1 MGRNM
6 LNSKL
11 NRRQILKGFAAAA
24 AAAALPAGARA
35 QIAPNGADPRFLI
48 VMTGTGGASIV
59 DAMLAVPASQSANA
73 AGLNVYPDAMIQ
85 RIGDLPFSAIDQELR
100 DIGPLPYR
108 GPANQ
113 SDFVRRHGQ
122 DMMAVTHTG
131 TSVNHLIAQKRAL
144 TGNDAWTG
152 NTLQEIVAAT
162 YGQGFPVPN
171 VNMSSG
177 GYLEPG
183 IDTQL
188 PDFARAEP
196 VIDPKIWALGLD
208 GNRGVD
214 QAPPRSAL
222 DSARRFRDTII
233 EAPDSGFNQ
242 TFGASPDIAR
252 WKAQRVGQVGIEE
265 ADLIRKLTFLP
276 DTIATPLNRF
286 GLAPGPD
293 AARVREVFPL
303 WEIDPMEA
311 QGALAYLLIKN
322 RVSVTVT
329 IGPSSAPVVGGQQT
343 VDSPPLAFDFSH
355 SAHRATQALM
365 WSRMLSVVDRL
376 IGLLKAEEFGGGE
389 SFWDRS
395 LVYFATDFGRSRR
408 RPENAEDF
416 GTGHDLNNGSLIV
429 SPLANGGKI
438 LGGVDPDTVL
448 TYGFDPSTGA
458 PDTGRTMNEPEI
470 FAGILQAL
478 SIDTSPARL
487 PDMRAMRRG

>member
-1 MGRNM
+1 M
-6 LNSKL
+6 L
-11 NRRQILKGFAAAA
+11 NRRQILKGFAAGAA
-24 AAAALPAGARA
+24 AACLPWQARA
-35 QIAPNGADPRFLI
+35 QQVDPRFLI

-59 DAMLAVPASQSANA
+59 DAMLAVRASQSQNA
-73 AGLNVYPDAMIQ
+73 ESLNVYPDAMVQ
-85 RIGDLPFSAIDQELR
+85 RIGDLPFSAIDQDLR
-100 DIGPLPYR
+100 DIGPLPYA

-113 SDFVRRHGQ
+113 TDFLRRHGQ
-122 DMMAVTHTG
+122 DMLVVTHTG

-144 TGNDAWTG
+144 TGNDAWG
-152 NTLQEIVAAT
+152 GRTLQEIVAAT
-162 YGQGFPVPN
+162 YGQGLAVPN
-171 VNMSSG
+171 VNMGSG

-183 IDTQL
+183 IDTRL

-196 VIDPKIWALGLD
+196 VIDPTVWALGLD

-214 QAPPRSAL
+214 QAPPRGVL
-222 DSARRFRDTII
+222 DAARRFRDTVI
-233 EAPDSGFNQ
+233 EAPDSPFMT
-242 TFGASPDIAR
+242 TFGRSPQIQR
-252 WKAQRVGQVGIEE
+252 WRTQRAGQLGIEE
-265 ADLIRKLTFLP
+265 ADLIRRLTFLP
-276 DTIATPLNRF
+276 DTLGTPLERF
-286 GLAPGPD
+286 GLSPGPD
-293 AARVREVFPL
+293 AERVRAVFPL
-303 WEIDPMEA
+303 WETDPMEA

-376 IGLLKAEEFGGGE
+376 IGLLKAEEFGGGQ

-408 RPENAEDF
+408 RPDGADDF
-416 GTGHDLNNGSLIV
+416 GTGHHLNNGSLIV
-429 SPLANGGKI
+429 SPLVNGGRI

-448 TYGFDPSTGA
+448 TYGFDPQTGA
-458 PDTGRTMNEPEI
+458 PDPGRNMTEPEI

-478 SIDTSPARL
+478 DIDTSPVRL
-487 PDMRAMRRG
+487 PDMPAMRRG